1 MAGRKRIGAGLRE
14 SYLDDSL
21 MNLSLSARA
30 YQIGGLKNKS
40 SAWRANACFKSLAI
54 KRIFDGLNADR
65 KKGLA
70 GYRDYSTF
78 FKKNLKNVPKFGH
91 RRRMSANRYALRLRF
106 ERKMKFA
113 NRYYHQNMLVLPLE
127 RENEASIYFDYLVD
141 NLNDQL
147 TGGLLKKKLIGGA
160 YEIDSTNR
168 RFGENDPKD
177 KKLLA
182 PFKKKHFFRR
192 SCKTLV

>member
-1 MAGRKRIGAGLRE
+1 
-14 SYLDDSL
+14 
-21 MNLSLSARA
+21 
-30 YQIGGLKNKS
+30 
-40 SAWRANACFKSLAI
+40 LAI
-54 KRIFDGLNADR
+54 KRIFEGLNIT
-65 KKGLA
+65 KKRGLA

-78 FKKNLKNVPKFGH
+78 FKKNVKNVPKFGH

-127 RENEASIYFDYLVD
+127 RGNEASIYFDYLVD
-141 NLNDQL
+141 NFNGRLE
-147 TGGLLKKKLIGGA
+147 GGSLKKDLIGRA
-160 YEIDSTNR
+160 YKIDSTNR
-168 RFGENDPKD
+168 RFGLDGSLKNKKD

-192 SCKTLV
+192 SCKTFV